1 MGKVIIVNE
10 QDEQI
15 GLKDRADIT
24 KKDIYRISGLWVK
37 NSKGQILLAQRKFD
51 KKIEPGCWGPAVAGT
66 NEEGE
71 TYESN
76 IYKEAK
82 EELGLESIEFN
93 ELMTI
98 QPGVVDNYFVKIYS
112 AVIDLDLE
120 KDITIQPEEV
130 EQVAWFSPDD
140 LKEDI
145 RLNPS
150 SYVKSSPFWESWGVL
165 S

>member
-1 MGKVIIVNE
+1 M
-10 QDEQI
+10 
-15 GLKDRADIT
+15 
-24 KKDIYRISGLWVK
+24 
-37 NSKGQILLAQRKFD
+37 AQRKFD

-82 EELGLESIEFN
+82 EEIGLEGIELK
-93 ELMTI
+93 ELTTI
-98 QPGVVDNYFVKIYS
+98 PAGVVDSYFVKIYT

-120 KDITIQPEEV
+120 KDITIQQEEV
-130 EQVAWFSPDD
+130 EQVAWLDPEE
-140 LKEDI
+140 LKRDI
-145 RLNPS
+145 KLNPS
-150 SYVKSSPFWESWGVL
+150 KYVKSSPFWVSWGVL